1 MTPEPRSK
9 SGQLP
14 DQTPSAE
21 ASAAF
26 QALVEMFANVKGI
39 GPYRRYLLERID
51 GELVFRQTE
60 IDAALEAAIAA
71 LVDSGRTASGRR
83 IVKLP

>member
-1 MTPEPRSK
+1 M
-9 SGQLP
+9 
-14 DQTPSAE
+14 PSAE

-26 QALVEMFANVKGI
+26 QALADLFAHVKGP
-39 GPYRRYLLERID
+39 GPYRQYMLERID

-60 IDAALEAAIAA
+60 VDAALEAAIAA

-83 IVKLP
+83 IIKLP

>member
-1 MTPEPRSK
+1 
-9 SGQLP
+9 LP

-60 IDAALEAAIAA
+60 VDAAVEAAIAE
-71 LVDSGRTASGRR
+71 LPGSGRKASSGRR
-83 IVKLP
+83 IIRLP

>member
-1 MTPEPRSK
+1 M
-9 SGQLP
+9 
-14 DQTPSAE
+14 PSAE
-21 ASAAF
+21 ASAAS
-26 QALVEMFANVKGI
+26 QALAEIFSNVKWPS
-39 GPYRRYLLERID
+39 PYRRYLLERID